1 MFAFVVTSDRTE
13 SRVARLEQFLTKHG
27 YTIVGKTTLDDVESD
42 AALQAHRDSLVIVP
56 ALGNETKDVEQ
67 IIRLAGKLAGRAFVV
82 YVADEISQAAYKAL
96 VRTGAADCASW
107 DSAMREIVEISERMR
122 SGLPDTGRAGPSPE
136 APRVVVSFA
145 GTSGGSG
152 NTTLA
157 LETAAGLAAARSK
170 TGCRVAIVDLNFQR
184 STMADYL
191 DLEPRL
197 DIAQVLR
204 DPKRLDRYML
214 DIFTSKHESTLDM
227 FASASSD
234 IDLCAI
240 EGRVVFSLLE
250 HITDLYD
257 IVVLDLPSYRVP
269 WSDAIMKDSD
279 LVFVTGL
286 YSVPSVKQIMY
297 ELKRSCERELA
308 PQQLCVVI
316 NQCRTNSFGGIV
328 HEGNIDNVL
337 AGRRVFYVQQDWS
350 FALECVNT
358 GVSMVQS
365 KPRRGICRDI
375 AKIGDAVLAV
385 RAKATA

>member
-1 MFAFVVTSDRTE
+1 MLAFLVTSDRTE
-13 SRVARLEQFLTKHG
+13 SRVLRLEQFLGKHG
-27 YTIVGKTTLDDVESD
+27 YTIVGKTTLDEVESD
-42 AALQAHRDSLVIVP
+42 AALQAHRDSLVVVP
-56 ALGNETKDVEQ
+56 GLGNETKVVEP

-82 YVADEISQAAYKAL
+82 YVADEISQADYKAL
-96 VRTGAADCASW
+96 IRTGSGDCVGW

-122 SGLPDTGRAGPSPE
+122 SRPPETGRGGASAE
-136 APRVVVSFA
+136 TPRVVASFV

-152 NTTLA
+152 NTMLA

-184 STMADYL
+184 SVMADYL

-227 FASASSD
+227 FASASSA

-240 EGRVVFSLLE
+240 DGRVVFSLLE
-250 HITDLYD
+250 QITELYD
-257 IVVLDLPSYRVP
+257 VVVLDLPSWRVP
-269 WSDAIMKDSD
+269 WTDAIMKDSD

-286 YSVPSVKQIMY
+286 YSVPSVKQIIY
-297 ELKRSCERELA
+297 ELKRSSELELA
-308 PQQLCVVI
+308 PEQLCVVI
-316 NQCRTNSFGGIV
+316 NQCRTNSFGSIV
-328 HEGNIDNVL
+328 HESNIDNVL
-337 AGRRVFYVQQDWS
+337 AGRRIFYVQQDWS

-365 KPRRGICRDI
+365 KRKRGICRDI
-375 AKIGDAVLAV
+375 GKIADAVLAV
-385 RAKATA
+385 RAKVPA